1 MTTLNYKWEADGSE
15 HTLQLVRVA
24 GTAGEPFLFGR
35 GTDRKPIHI
44 RSFYLST
51 TPVTQA
57 LWLHVMGSNPA
68 CHRGPN
74 LPTENVSWNHVCESA
89 GFLDRLNS
97 SDVRNAVCANNAPMQ
112 FRLPSETEW
121 EYAARGGPNWKDDF
135 TYSGSNDP
143 DEVAW
148 YGPRWTSTHD
158 AVAREFGWQFAWNK
172 FARMN
177 RTNRAPTQTHPVA
190 MKAPNQ
196 LGIYDMSGN
205 VWEWCQD
212 VCVDE
217 LGAVPDDGEPYMG
230 SGDER
235 RLRGGCHHNWNL
247 HCTVAWRYGI
257 APDAHDGCIGF
268 RLLLGSEGNG
278 D

>member
-24 GTAGEPFLFGR
+24 GTEGEPFLFGR
-35 GTDRKPIHI
+35 GPDPKPIHI
-44 RSFYLST
+44 TSFYLTT

-57 LWLHVMGSNPA
+57 LWSHVMGSNPA
-68 CHRGPN
+68 CHRGPD
-74 LPTENVSWNHVCESA
+74 LPIENVSWNHVCESA

-97 SDVRNAVCANNAPMQ
+97 SDVRNAVSANNPHLQ

-121 EYAARGGPNWKDDF
+121 EYAARGGPNWKDNF
-135 TYSGSNDP
+135 TYSGSNNP

-148 YGPRWTSTHD
+148 YGARWTRALNAAAQVFGWRFAWRTFGGMNRKRPTHTH
-158 AVAREFGWQFAWNK
+158 AVAR
-172 FARMN
+172 
-177 RTNRAPTQTHPVA
+177 
-190 MKAPNQ
+190 KAPNQ

-212 VCVDE
+212 VCTDE
-217 LGAVPDDGEPYMG
+217 LSVVPDNG
-230 SGDER
+230 SAYEGAGDER

-268 RLLLGSEGNG
+268 RLLLGPAGNS